1 MLRWSAVRPSRSPKR
16 SLRKT
21 EVSGN
26 YPFLVGTDLRRR
38 VRELG
43 IRIGKIECGDRD
55 SIADVH
61 GVTVG
66 QVGLVSGEGKLV
78 PGKGPVRTGV
88 TVILPHE
95 GNVYEEK
102 LRAGVHVQNGA
113 GELTGALQVM
123 EWGILE
129 TPIALTNTLNVG
141 LVNDAIVEYMLEEN
155 TGIGDRDDVVLPIV
169 GECDDSY
176 LNDIRGRHVK
186 REHVFQAIKRANREV
201 AEGST
206 GSGTGMSALGFKA
219 GIGTAS
225 RRLADSSG
233 GHTIGVIV
241 MANFGGDLCV
251 DGVPVGRQIQARD
264 IHQSAGRSI
273 ITVVATDAPLASS
286 QLRRIAGRVPLALG
300 RVGSASSNSSGD
312 ISIAFSTAERI
323 NTALVP
329 ITLTNRT
336 VSSNALDELFRATI
350 EATEEAILNSIF
362 ASETMKGR
370 DDNISFGLPIE
381 EVLEIMRRHGRL

>member
-1 MLRWSAVRPSRSPKR
+1 VEFTDVTISTSESDVRKAEVTEHYQFIAATELRPRIR
-16 SLRKT
+16 
-21 EVSGN
+21 
-26 YPFLVGTDLRRR
+26 D
-38 VRELG
+38 LG
-43 IRIGKIECGDRD
+43 ISIGRIECGDRN

-61 GVTVG
+61 GVSVG
-66 QVGLVSGEGKLV
+66 QVGLISGEGRLV
-78 PGKGPVRTGV
+78 PGKGPIRTGV

-95 GNVYEEK
+95 KNVYEEK

-113 GELTGALQVM
+113 GELTGAFQVM

-155 TGIGDRDDVVLPIV
+155 AGIGDQDEVILPIV

-176 LNDIRGRHVK
+176 LNDIRGRHVR
-186 REHVFQAIKRANREV
+186 REHVLESIKRASKEV

-225 RRLADSSG
+225 RRLAVSSG
-233 GHTIGVIV
+233 GHIIGVLA

-251 DGVPVGRQIQARD
+251 DGVPVAKQIHAKGTYEN
-264 IHQSAGRSI
+264 SGRSV
-273 ITVVATDAPLASS
+273 ITVIATDAPLTSS
-286 QLRRIAGRVPLALG
+286 QLKRIAARVPLALG
-300 RVGSASSNSSGD
+300 RVGSASCNSSGD

-329 ITLTNRT
+329 ITPAKQT
-336 VSSNALDELFRATI
+336 VSPDVLDELFRATI
-350 EATEEAILNSIF
+350 EATEEAILDSIF
-362 ASETMKGR
+362 TSDTMKGR
-370 DDNISFGLPIE
+370 DDHVSPGLPIDE
-381 EVLEIMRRHGRL
+381 TLEIMRKYGRI